1 MLLELSQLDGGRLE
15 KTFRV
20 ASGDPLLAGYDADLR
35 EPLQV
40 AVELTTPSAGM
51 YVVSARFQ
59 GNVTQSCRRCLE
71 PVTVPVR
78 HRFRVIYQQPSR
90 ERGDEPQDESLV
102 PLAAKA
108 RQIDIRGE
116 VRDRLFL
123 ETERF
128 PVCREEC
135 QGLCP
140 TCGQNLNHGACGCST
155 ETADA
160 RWTALRSLA
169 LDDRE
174 AREDQHHT

>member
-20 ASGDPLLAGYDADLR
+20 ASGDPLLAGYEADLR
-35 EPLQV
+35 EPLEV
-40 AVELTTPSAGM
+40 AVELTSPAAGM
-51 YVVSARFQ
+51 YVVSGRLQ

-78 HRFRVIYQQPSR
+78 NRFRVIYQQPSR
-90 ERGDEPQDESLV
+90 VRGDEPLDESLV
-102 PLAAKA
+102 PLPAKA

-128 PVCREEC
+128 PVCRDEC

-140 TCGQNLNHGACGCST
+140 NCGQNLNHGGCGCSIDS
-155 ETADA
+155 ADL
-160 RWTALRSLA
+160 RWTALKGLV
-169 LDDRE
+169 LE
-174 AREDQHHT
+174 

>member
-20 ASGDPLLAGYDADLR
+20 ASGDPLLAGYEADLR
-35 EPLQV
+35 EPLEI
-40 AVELTTPSAGM
+40 AVELTNPSAGT
-51 YVVSARFQ
+51 YVMSALLQ
-59 GNVTQSCRRCLE
+59 GNVTLSCRRCLD
-71 PVTVPVR
+71 PVSVPVR

-90 ERGDEPQDESLV
+90 VRGDEPEDESLV

-108 RQIDIRGE
+108 RHIDIRGE

-140 TCGQNLNHGACGCST
+140 ECGQGLNLGPCGCVV

-160 RWTALRSLA
+160 RWAVLKRMAL
-169 LDDRE
+169 
-174 AREDQHHT
+174 EDQEHA